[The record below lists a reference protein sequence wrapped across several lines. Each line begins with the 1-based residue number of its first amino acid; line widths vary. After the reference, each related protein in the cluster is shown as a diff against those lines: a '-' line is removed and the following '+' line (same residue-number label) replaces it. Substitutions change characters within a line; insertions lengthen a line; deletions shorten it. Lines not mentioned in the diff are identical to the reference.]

1 MMDIASRSK
10 MITAKRGDRITVQST
25 SAGHAYLVKEGH
37 LRVVR
42 SSPEGR
48 AISLDILEPGDVI
61 GITPVLTEDSD
72 ADSAEAMDD
81 VLFCRL
87 PASMLR
93 QALED
98 NPGLAL
104 HFSKRVGLRRRSVET
119 RLMDIAFCTVKVRLS
134 RLLLELADRFGEQA
148 PQGTRIT
155 LKLTHQELGD
165 MIGSNREAANRA
177 ASALLYSGAV
187 RFVGKQIEIINQD
200 LLRKEANLDFDW
212 RGLASGQA

>member
-1 MMDIASRSK
+1 MDIASRSK

-25 SAGHAYLVKEGH
+25 SAGYAYLVKEGH

-48 AISLDILEPGDVI
+48 ALALDILEPGDVI
-61 GITPVLTEDSD
+61 GITPVMTEDSD

-93 QALED
+93 EALEK

-104 HFSKRVGLRRRSVET
+104 HFSKRIGLRRRSLET
-119 RLMDIAFCTVKVRLS
+119 RLMDIAFCTVRVRLA
-134 RLLLELADRFGEQA
+134 RLLLELGRRFGESSGDQVL
-148 PQGTRIT
+148 IK

-165 MIGSNREAANRA
+165 MIGANREAANRA
-177 ASALLYSGAV
+177 VSAFLDSGTVGFQGKHLLIKNRDSLQ
-187 RFVGKQIEIINQD
+187 R
-200 LLRKEANLDFDW
+200 EANLAFDW
-212 RGLASGQA
+212 SNVSGDTP

>member
-1 MMDIASRSK
+1 MDIASRSK
-10 MITAKRGDRITVQST
+10 MITARRGDRITVQST
-25 SAGHAYLVKEGH
+25 ASGHAYLVKEGH

-48 AISLDILEPGDVI
+48 AIALDILEPGDVI
-61 GITPVLTEDSD
+61 GITPVMTEDSD

-93 QALED
+93 EALEK

-104 HFSKRVGLRRRSVET
+104 HFSKRIGLRRRSVET
-119 RLMDIAFCTVKVRLS
+119 RLMDIAFCTVKVRLA
-134 RLLLELADRFGEQA
+134 RLLLELAERFGETVSE
-148 PQGTRIT
+148 GTLIR

-177 ASALLYSGAV
+177 VSALLDTGVV
-187 RFVGKQIEIINQD
+187 RFVGKQLEIINREA
-200 LLRKEANLDFDW
+200 LRAEAHLGFDW
-212 RGLASGQA
+212 RNVSTDTA